1 VAGKTLL
8 TDGCV
13 NPNFGLLRS
22 GRRMRIR
29 PDSAIRN
36 DAVAKMKDSSLNV
49 IIDRITRISPTVEV
63 LFLEMGIP
71 TLPWG
76 RGV

>member
-1 VAGKTLL
+1 
-8 TDGCV
+8 
-13 NPNFGLLRS
+13 
-22 GRRMRIR
+22 MRIR

-71 TLPWG
+71 TLLWG